1 MGCFSSAT
9 MPRKPTWEDADI
21 LLRID
26 DLAARPET
34 RAALDWFRKNH
45 LGVPD
50 PTPIR
55 ISRDSAE
62 YEHVQR
68 FIELFETL
76 GTLVKLGVLH
86 EELVHER
93 WMTRAPWDVLR
104 PTIERERREL
114 GPDYAGNFEWL
125 AERDRR
131 WSERRKRNRKS

>member
-1 MGCFSSAT
+1 

-45 LGVPD
+45 LGVVGAP
-50 PTPIR
+50 PVRFPH
-55 ISRDSAE
+55 DSPE

-76 GTLVKLGVLH
+76 GTLVKLGVLN

-93 WMTRAPWDVLR
+93 WLTRAPWDFLR
-104 PTIERERREL
+104 PTIEQDRREL

-131 WSERRKRNRKS
+131 WAERRKGEHKA